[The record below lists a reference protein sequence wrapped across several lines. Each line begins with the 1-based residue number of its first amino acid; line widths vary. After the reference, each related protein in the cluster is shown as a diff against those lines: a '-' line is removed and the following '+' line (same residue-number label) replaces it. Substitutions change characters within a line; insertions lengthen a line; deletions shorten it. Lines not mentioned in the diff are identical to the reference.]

1 VRPPRDWGMGDGA
14 APTSSSASPTSGHS
28 ARPVAATTGK
38 AGSWEGG
45 DGRWLEWSVVL
56 SDKALK
62 KRECVSE

>member
-1 VRPPRDWGMGDGA
+1 VRPPR
-14 APTSSSASPTSGHS
+14 
-28 ARPVAATTGK
+28 VAATAEKT
-38 AGSWEGG
+38 GSWEGG